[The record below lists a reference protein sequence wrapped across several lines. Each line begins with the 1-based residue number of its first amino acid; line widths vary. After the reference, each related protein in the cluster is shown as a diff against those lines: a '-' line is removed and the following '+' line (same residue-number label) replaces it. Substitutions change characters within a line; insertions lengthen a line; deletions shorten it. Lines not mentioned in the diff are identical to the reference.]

1 MCMYSCRCPLQLH
14 LHICKYKTVGVF
26 YNCMCTPVFIKLSI
40 CFSRS
45 CRDVVNYI
53 VIIMWWQCR
62 HCRYVDDDDVDD
74 EDEDDICS
82 KPLFGRNPSQVLSGD
97 PNFQRLKV
105 GEESWHVMVSLRY
118 PTQERLLISHNAN
131 PGSINS
137 AIDWNF
143 SAPKEWWY
151 LWGKPPN

>member
-40 CFSRS
+40 CFWRS

-62 HCRYVDDDDVDD
+62 HCRYVDDDDVD
-74 EDEDDICS
+74 DEDDICS